1 MRLSRPVASVRVVS
15 ILLGVIVGSILS
27 YAYQVNSPTLFFEMN
42 VASLVVYV
50 SIPLFVGFLVG
61 LLSPISGIRD
71 GLLVGVIIGLVNSVI
86 ATVKLIFASTLA
98 TGEVFA
104 FALFA
109 LMSVFIWMILATAAA
124 ALASQLYE

>member
-1 MRLSRPVASVRVVS
+1 MSRPVASVRVVS

-124 ALASQLYE
+124 GLASQLYE

>member
-1 MRLSRPVASVRVVS
+1 MRLSRPLGSVRFVS
-15 ILLGVIVGSILS
+15 ILLGVVVGSILA
-27 YAYQVNSPTLFFEMN
+27 YAYQVNLPTLFFEMN

-50 SIPLFVGFLVG
+50 AIPLFAGFLVG

-86 ATVKLIFASTLA
+86 ATVKLIFAPTLA

>member
-1 MRLSRPVASVRVVS
+1 MSRPVASVRVVS

>member
-27 YAYQVNSPTLFFEMN
+27 YAYQVDAPTLFFEMN
-42 VASLVVYV
+42 VASLVVYIA
-50 SIPLFVGFLVG
+50 IPLFAGFLVG
-61 LLSPISGIRD
+61 LLSPVSGIRD

-86 ATVKLIFASTLA
+86 ATVKLIFAPTLA

>member
-42 VASLVVYV
+42 VASLVVYA

-61 LLSPISGIRD
+61 LLNPTSGIRD

>member
-1 MRLSRPVASVRVVS
+1 
-15 ILLGVIVGSILS
+15 
-27 YAYQVNSPTLFFEMN
+27 LFFEMN
-42 VASLVVYV
+42 VASLVVYA

-61 LLSPISGIRD
+61 LLNPTSGIRD
-71 GLLVGVIIGLVNSVI
+71 GLLVGMIIGLVNSVI

>member
-1 MRLSRPVASVRVVS
+1 MRLYRPVASLRVVS

-27 YAYQVNSPTLFFEMN
+27 YAYQVNAPTLFFEMN

-50 SIPLFVGFLVG
+50 AIPLFAGFLVG
-61 LLSPISGIRD
+61 LLSAPTGIRD

-86 ATVKLIFASTLA
+86 ATVKLIFVSTLA
-98 TGEVFA
+98 TGEVFP

-109 LMSVFIWMILATAAA
+109 LISVFFWMILATAAA
-124 ALASQLYE
+124 ALASQIYE

>member
-1 MRLSRPVASVRVVS
+1 MSRPVASVRVVS

-50 SIPLFVGFLVG
+50 AIPLFAGFLVG

-86 ATVKLIFASTLA
+86 ATVKLIFAPTLA

-109 LMSVFIWMILATAAA
+109 LMSVFIWMILATTAA

>member
-1 MRLSRPVASVRVVS
+1 
-15 ILLGVIVGSILS
+15 LLGIVVGSILA
-27 YAYQVNSPTLFFEMN
+27 YAYQVNLPTLFFEMN

-50 SIPLFVGFLVG
+50 AIPLFVGFLVG
-61 LLSPISGIRD
+61 ILSPTTGIRD

-86 ATVKLIFASTLA
+86 AVVKLIFATTLA